1 MTKHQFIVL
10 CAKYTVDPSIAL
22 ENPDLCDALR
32 SRDSEEVERILKE
45 EF

>member
-1 MTKHQFIVL
+1 MSKQEFIIL
-10 CAKYTVDPSIAL
+10 CVKYTVEPSIAL

-32 SRDSEEVERILKE
+32 SRDEEEVERILSE

>member
-1 MTKHQFIVL
+1 MSKQDFIIL
-10 CAKYTVDPSIAL
+10 CVKYTVEPSIAL

-32 SRDSEEVERILKE
+32 AKDEEEVERILCE